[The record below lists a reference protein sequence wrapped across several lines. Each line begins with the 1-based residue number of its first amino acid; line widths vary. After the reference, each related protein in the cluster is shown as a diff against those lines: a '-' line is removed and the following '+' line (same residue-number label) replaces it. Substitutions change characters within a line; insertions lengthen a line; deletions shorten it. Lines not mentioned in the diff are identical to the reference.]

1 MNCFSSFAMLTV
13 MNTVSASM
21 KEKASSSRISRRHF
35 LGATATTVAAFSI
48 VPRHVLGGPKFVPP
62 SERVNIAIVGC
73 GGQGRTNVRA
83 LFNEADAQIIA
94 VADPIEQHDL
104 EPFYYKGTAGRK
116 PVKAEIEKHHSQ
128 KTPNY
133 KVAEYEDFRVML
145 EKEKSLDAILCATPD
160 HNHAYVS
167 VTAMRLGKHVYCEK
181 PLTHN
186 IWEAR
191 FVAKVA
197 KETGVA
203 TQMGNH
209 GHSGEGIRQTVEWLQ
224 DGAIGPVR
232 EIHAWTRGGRWN
244 KESPVPKPAPTPA
257 GVNWDLWIGTRA
269 MRPYSPN
276 YTPVTWR
283 DYWDFG
289 TGIIGDM
296 SPHHIDAALW
306 ALDLA
311 APQAVEAS
319 SATGGNE
326 EISPASSIV
335 RYHFGARGELP
346 PLKLT
351 WFDGGVLPPRAEEL
365 EDDEEMGQSGNGTI
379 FIGDKGKMMCA
390 GWGGPPRLL
399 PLSRMESYKRPAKK
413 LTRSKGHHRDWLD
426 ACKGGAPASSNFEY
440 GAKLTELVLLG
451 AIALRSPKKIRWDS
465 ANMKFPNAPEAEKFL
480 KESYRPGW
488 EVI

>member
-1 MNCFSSFAMLTV
+1 MLKAMK
-13 MNTVSASM
+13 NIIASGR
-21 KEKASSSRISRRHF
+21 AAAQPTPVSRRHF
-35 LGATATTVAAFSI
+35 LGATATTVAAFSL
-48 VPRHVLGGPKFVPP
+48 VPRHVLGGAGFVAP
-62 SERVNIAIVGC
+62 SAKVNIAIIGC
-73 GGQGRTNVRA
+73 GGQGRTNCRA

-94 VADPIEQHDL
+94 VADPIESFSL
-104 EPFYYKGTAGRK
+104 EAFYYKGMGGRK
-116 PVKAEIEKHHSQ
+116 PVKAEIEAHHSK

-133 KVAEYEDFRVML
+133 RLAEYEDFRVML
-145 EKEKSLDAILCATPD
+145 EKEKAIDAILCATPD
-160 HNHAYVS
+160 HNHAYVT

-191 FVAKVA
+191 FVARVA

-224 DGAIGPVR
+224 AGAIGPVR
-232 EIHAWTRGGRWN
+232 EVQSWTSAGFWN
-244 KESPVPKPAPTPA
+244 KESPQPKEAPVPA
-257 GVNWDLWIGTRA
+257 GVNWDLWIGTRP

-283 DYWDFG
+283 DYWAFG
-289 TGIIGDM
+289 TSVLGDM
-296 SPHHIDAALW
+296 ACHHLDAALW

-319 SATGGNE
+319 CANGLDS
-326 EISPASSIV
+326 EIGAPASIY
-335 RYHFGARGELP
+335 RYHFGPRGNLP
-346 PLKLT
+346 PLTLT
-351 WFDGGVLPPRAEEL
+351 WHDGGLRPQRPEEL
-365 EDDEEMGQSGNGTI
+365 EDDDEMGQSGNGTI
-379 FIGDKGKMMCA
+379 FIGEKGKMMCA

-399 PLSRMESYKRPAKK
+399 PMSRMETYQRPPKT

-426 ACKGGAPASSNFEY
+426 ACKGGPPASGNFEY

-451 AIALRSPKKIRWDS
+451 TVALRTGKKIQWDA
-465 ANMKFPNAPEAEKFL
+465 ANMRVKNAPEAARFL
-480 KESYRPGW
+480 KEPYRKGW
-488 EVI
+488 EVS